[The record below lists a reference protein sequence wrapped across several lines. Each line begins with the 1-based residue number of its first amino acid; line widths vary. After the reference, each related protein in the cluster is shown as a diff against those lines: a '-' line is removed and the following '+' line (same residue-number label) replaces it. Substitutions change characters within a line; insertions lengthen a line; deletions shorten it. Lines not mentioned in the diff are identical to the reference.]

1 LREGAYLYIA
11 DIFINIYRD
20 AYVFGFMPIGYV
32 RHKYPDD
39 EVKERRF
46 VDAAVE
52 VLPEY
57 EEGLRGL
64 EEFSHIVILAYLHKS
79 RGRPLVVRPKRVEG
93 APEVGVFAT
102 DSPDR
107 PNPIAMSIV
116 RLLRREGRTLYVDGV
131 DLFDGT
137 PVLDIK
143 GFSPRRCP
151 ESPKAPWWA
160 D

>member
-1 LREGAYLYIA
+1 
-11 DIFINIYRD
+11 
-20 AYVFGFMPIGYV
+20 
-32 RHKYPDD
+32 
-39 EVKERRF
+39 

-57 EEGLRGL
+57 EEGLGGL
-64 EEFSHIVILAYLHKS
+64 EEFSHIVILAYPHKFRS
-79 RGRPLVVRPKRVEG
+79 RPLVVRPKRVKG

-116 RLLRREGRTLYVDGV
+116 HLLRREGRTLYVDGV

-143 GFSPRRCP
+143 GFSLRRCP

>member
-1 LREGAYLYIA
+1 MV
-11 DIFINIYRD
+11 DIT
-20 AYVFGFMPIGYV
+20 PIGYV
-32 RHKYPDD
+32 KHEYPDD
-39 EVKERRF
+39 EVKRMRF
-46 VDAAVE
+46 VDAVVE
-52 VLPEY
+52 ILPEY
-57 EEGLRGL
+57 EEGLSGL
-64 EEFSHIVILAYLHKS
+64 EEFSHIIILACLHKFRS
-79 RGRPLVVRPKRVEG
+79 RPLVVRPKRVVG

-107 PNPIAMSIV
+107 PNPIAVSIV
-116 RLLRREGRTLYVDGV
+116 RLLRREGGTLHVDGV

-143 GFSPRRCP
+143 GFSPKRCP

>member
-1 LREGAYLYIA
+1 VV
-11 DIFINIYRD
+11 DIT
-20 AYVFGFMPIGYV
+20 PIGYV
-32 RHKYPDD
+32 KHEYPDD
-39 EVKERRF
+39 EVKRRRF
-46 VDAAVE
+46 VDAVVE
-52 VLPEY
+52 ILPEY

-64 EEFSHIVILAYLHKS
+64 EEFSHIVILAYLHKFL
-79 RGRPLVVRPKRVEG
+79 GRPLVVRPKRVEG

-107 PNPIAMSIV
+107 PNPIAVSIV
-116 RLLRREGRTLYVDGV
+116 RLLRREGRTLYIDGV

-137 PVLDIK
+137 PVLGIK

-151 ESPKAPWWA
+151 ESSKAPWWA

>member
-1 LREGAYLYIA
+1 MF
-11 DIFINIYRD
+11 DIT
-20 AYVFGFMPIGYV
+20 PIGYV
-32 RHKYPDD
+32 KHKYPDD
-39 EVKERRF
+39 EVKRRRF
-46 VDAAVE
+46 VDAVVE
-52 VLPEY
+52 ILPEY

-64 EEFSHIVILAYLHKS
+64 EEFSHIIILAYLHKF
-79 RGRPLVVRPKRVEG
+79 RNRPLVVRPKRVEG

-143 GFSPRRCP
+143 GFSPGRCP
-151 ESPKAPWWA
+151 DSPKAPWWA

>member
-1 LREGAYLYIA
+1 MV
-11 DIFINIYRD
+11 DIT
-20 AYVFGFMPIGYV
+20 PIGYAK
-32 RHKYPDD
+32 HKYPDD
-39 EVKERRF
+39 EVKRRRF
-46 VDAAVE
+46 VDAVVE
-52 VLPEY
+52 ILPEY

-64 EEFSHIVILAYLHKS
+64 EEFSHIIILAYLHKFRS
-79 RGRPLVVRPKRVEG
+79 RPLVVRPKQVEG
-93 APEVGVFAT
+93 ALEVGVFAT

-107 PNPIAMSIV
+107 PSPIAVSIV
-116 RLLRREGRTLYVDGV
+116 RLLRREGRTLHVDGV

-143 GFSPRRCP
+143 GFSPKRCP

>member
-1 LREGAYLYIA
+1 M
-11 DIFINIYRD
+11 YRC
-20 AYVFGFMPIGYV
+20 AYVIYFAPIGYV
-32 RHKYPDD
+32 RHSYPDD
-39 EVKERRF
+39 EVKKRRF

-64 EEFSHIVILAYLHKS
+64 EEFSHIVILAYLHKFRS
-79 RGRPLVVRPKRVEG
+79 RPLVVRPKRVEG
-93 APEVGVFAT
+93 ASEVGVFAT

-107 PNPIAMSIV
+107 PNPIAVSIV
-116 RLLRREGRTLYVDGV
+116 RLIRREGRTLYVDGV

-143 GFSPRRCP
+143 GLSPRRCP